1 MWSELKSSTLSTDL
15 TRLPVTRGQLMAAQK
30 QTRVL
35 VNASQQHSETPY
47 YYIDDGVLMRSWS
60 SPPACYQGHVLFLAH
75 ENTWSG
81 HLGVRK
87 TYDHVLKR
95 FFWPGMEA
103 DITSHCRSCC
113 ISQLAGKLNQVILPA
128 PLHPILAVGEPFEC
142 ALVEC
147 VGPLPQSK
155 SKSQY
160 LLTIMCAFTLFPAAV
175 PSRNITIS
183 SVVRAVLKFFST
195 SGCPECCRLTRA
207 LISDPRCLNK
217 FWTP

>member
-1 MWSELKSSTLSTDL
+1 
-15 TRLPVTRGQLMAAQK
+15 
-30 QTRVL
+30 
-35 VNASQQHSETPY
+35 
-47 YYIDDGVLMRSWS
+47 MRSWS
-60 SPPACYQGHVLFLAH
+60 SPPAGDEEWNMITQVVVPACYQGHVLFLAH
-75 ENTWSG
+75 GNSWSG

-113 ISQLAGKLNQVILPA
+113 ISQLAGKPNQVILPA
-128 PLHPILAVGEPFEC
+128 PLHPVLAVGEPFEC

-155 SKSQY
+155 SRSQY
-160 LLTIMCAFTLFPAAV
+160 LLTIMRASTRFPAAV
-175 PSRNITIS
+175 PLCKITTS

-195 SGCPECCRLTRA
+195 SGCPECCTLTRA
-207 LISDPRCLNK
+207 LISDPCCLNK
-217 FWTP
+217 VCKTLNIKRMTSSAHHPESQGCPRTLASDF